1 MIRSSG
7 FTIRILTDL
16 RTSVTAKKN
25 QIVTYTCNKQRDTVK
40 NKLQKN
46 NI

>member
-16 RTSVTAKKN
+16 RTSIIAIKS
-25 QIVTYTCNKQRDTVK
+25 QIVAYSCNKQRDTVK